1 MRKLLD
7 VLFGTEREE
16 RRIGLLT
23 IAILV
28 LTMLVTGGVIFAV
41 LAQQLRAEL
50 ENGLVRIL
58 HDRTAL
64 FHHEVN
70 TGIDI
75 ASSIANRRPHVT
87 KLMSAIHDGS
97 GKLETRREIGRVLNT
112 IQRDQKSSAIALYD
126 VRGDLVASS
135 GEFLRTP
142 FAVSLRHPEKTS
154 LLWRDGYYLNVTTTM
169 RLNGAADGAEIG
181 TVKLEYPLADMTR
194 AFLNYHGL
202 GETGEIALCAALS
215 AEQMS
220 CFPTRHRPQPFDS
233 ARHVKGTPTP
243 LSEALDGKKGSVA
256 TLDYREHEVL
266 DAFQPAGDS
275 GLGMAV
281 KIDTAELTQ
290 PIRAHFLWIAP
301 FLATLLA
308 LGFALLRWQV
318 GPIVRE
324 MVASRSRLKQSHD
337 EVLAS
342 HAALLNTNQAL
353 MEADAKVREVEA
365 DNDRQMNALAD
376 ANVRMALFYASM
388 ERVREADESLTKNGE
403 MEAFCH
409 GIVSNAMSL
418 TSAHYG
424 ALGVFGADGNLASF
438 VTEGIDAETR
448 TRLGNLPTGKGL
460 LGAFYHEGKIVR
472 VDDIAAD
479 PRACGF
485 PPNHPPMKSL
495 IGVPIGAG
503 STNHG
508 VLYLADKDNGV
519 PFTDNDEL
527 LMDMLGMEIGLVL
540 QRYDL
545 LNTLRVT
552 NQTLQTE
559 REEQRVLIT
568 RLEEAQNQ
576 LLQSEKMAS
585 IGQLAA
591 GVAHEINNPIGYVN
605 SNLGSLDTYIQSI
618 FNVVAAYELAENAIT
633 DSTALSSVQ
642 AAKQAADLEFLR
654 EDISAL
660 MAESRD
666 GITRVKKIVQD
677 LKDFSHVDE
686 AEWQWTDLHSG
697 IDTTLN
703 IVWNELKYKTEVIK
717 EYGNLPEVN
726 CFPSQLNQVFMNLL
740 VNAGHAIETRG
751 TITIR
756 TGAEGERVWVEI
768 ADSGKGIAPE
778 HLTRIFEPFFTTK
791 PVGTGT
797 GLGLSLSYGIIQKHN
812 GHIEVESVIG
822 NGTMFRVWLPVQQG
836 TTINLSPRQ

>member
-1 MRKLLD
+1 LKRLLD
-7 VLFGTEREE
+7 ILFGMERKE

-23 IAILV
+23 IAILA
-28 LTMLVTGGVIFAV
+28 LSMLVTGGVIFAV

-50 ENGLVRIL
+50 ENGLVRTL

-64 FHHEVN
+64 FHHEIN
-70 TGIDI
+70 AGIDI
-75 ASSIANRRPHVT
+75 AGSIANSRPYVT

-97 GKLETRREIGRVLNT
+97 GNNKETRREIGRVLDT
-112 IQRDQKSSAIALYD
+112 IQRDQKSSALALYD
-126 VRGDLVASS
+126 VRGELVASS
-135 GEFLRTP
+135 GEFLRAP
-142 FAVSLRHPEKTS
+142 FAVSLRHPKNTS
-154 LLWRDGYYLNVTTTM
+154 LLWRDGYYLNVTATM

-194 AFLNYHGL
+194 AFLDYHGL

-215 AEQMS
+215 ANQMR

-233 ARHVKGTPTP
+233 ARHVKGAPTP
-243 LSEALDGKKGSVA
+243 LSEALDGKNGIVA

-266 DAFQPAGDS
+266 DAFHPAGDS
-275 GLGMAV
+275 GLGMVV

-301 FLATLLA
+301 FLAALLA

-324 MVASRSRLKQSHD
+324 MVTSRSRLKQTHD

-353 MEADAKVREVEA
+353 MEANAKVHEA
-365 DNDRQMNALAD
+365 EAINDRQMNALAD
-376 ANVRMALFYASM
+376 SNVRMVLYHASM
-388 ERVREADESLTKNGE
+388 ERVREADAALSKGGE
-403 MEAFCH
+403 IETFCH
-409 GIVSNAMSL
+409 NIVSNAMSL
-418 TSAHYG
+418 TGARYG
-424 ALGVFGADGNLASF
+424 ALGLFGADGNLARF

-448 TRLGNLPTGKGL
+448 ARLGNLPTGKGL

-495 IGVPIGAG
+495 IGVPIGTG
-503 STNHG
+503 NTTHG
-508 VLYLADKDNGV
+508 VLYLTDKNNGE
-519 PFTDNDEL
+519 PFTDNDEI
-527 LMDMLGMEIGLVL
+527 LMDMLGMEIGHVL

-545 LNTLRVT
+545 LGDLHVT

-559 REEQRVLIT
+559 REEQRVLIAK
-568 RLEEAQNQ
+568 LEDAQNQ

-605 SNLGSLDTYIQSI
+605 SNLSSLDNYIQSI
-618 FNVVAAYELAENAIT
+618 FGVVAAYEQAENAIT
-633 DSTALSSVQ
+633 DSAALSRVQ
-642 AAKQAADLEFLR
+642 AAKRGADLEFLR
-654 EDISAL
+654 QDVADL
-660 MAESRD
+660 MTESRE

-686 AEWQWTDLHSG
+686 AEWQWTDLHHG
-697 IDTTLN
+697 LDATLN
-703 IVWNELKYKTEVIK
+703 IVWNELKYKVEVIK
-717 EYGNLPEVN
+717 EYGNLPEIE

-740 VNAGHAIETRG
+740 VNAGHAIEERG

-756 TGAEGERVWVEI
+756 TGAENEQIWVEI

-791 PVGTGT
+791 PVGKGT
-797 GLGLSLSYGIIQKHN
+797 GLGLSVSYNIVQKHH
-812 GHIEVESVIG
+812 GSIEVESEIG
-822 NGTMFRVWLPVQQG
+822 KGTTFRVWLP
-836 TTINLSPRQ
+836 IKRADA